1 MDNFQEDNIRPP
13 DEAVRETLLE
23 DTRSDFEKQL
33 DEAMY
38 LSMQEINQQINI
50 NNQYE
55 EQLVKNYALESN
67 RRNEIFKKF
76 LFNLNKV
83 GKFDKKVGEIY
94 DILDPIIDSYC
105 GQYIET
111 CELDGETYDKIFNTL
126 KEIRN
131 DQQAFNILKT
141 IILRE

>member
-38 LSMQEINQQINI
+38 LSIQEINQQINI

>member
-13 DEAVRETLLE
+13 DKNIRETLLE
-23 DTRSDFEKQL
+23 DTRSDFEKHL

-38 LSMQEINQQINI
+38 LSMQEINQQIDI

-55 EQLVKNYALESN
+55 ELLLRGYALEFKK
-67 RRNEIFKKF
+67 RNEIFKIF

-83 GKFDKKVGEIY
+83 GRFDKKVREIY
-94 DILDPIIDSYC
+94 DILEPIIDSYC

-111 CELDGETYDKIFNTL
+111 CELDGETYDKIFNIL
-126 KEIRN
+126 KEVRN
-131 DQQAFNILKT
+131 VQQAFEILKL